1 MVDPT
6 SDLGEDVTE
15 ETAPRCA
22 VCGEPIVNEPTHRV
36 VTRVEDGMVT
46 TAHFCDENCRA
57 DWDGESASSG
67 Q

>member
-22 VCGEPIVNEPTHRV
+22 VCEEPIVHRREHRV
-36 VTRVEDGMVT
+36 LTWVADGTVHSR
-46 TAHFCDENCRA
+46 HFCDEECRLA
-57 DWDGESASSG
+57 WDGEG
-67 Q
+67 